1 MRREP
6 IRHHYI
12 PQFILRNFACD
23 NEKKL
28 VCYYDKESQ
37 SVLERE
43 ICEIFME
50 RNFYRDEIN
59 YKDKP
64 VQIEYDL
71 SVLEREVSE
80 LIKEKFL
87 DKRKFELSEEEGD
100 VIKLFFAIMAFR
112 NIHAKEQ
119 FGDRSSKESKEFY
132 KHFQKDEN
140 LEDFWKRNLG
150 HLVKCRSMNDVA
162 NHPEIDP
169 PIKLFMSRDTN
180 ALYGKYIIVV
190 EPRDGNGFILGNCY
204 PLAFAGDYLRL
215 PLYDVCPIS
224 PNRAI
229 IIASKGV
236 EHTPRDVLS
245 LRPGVFDFPEIN
257 ENGNSVIVTKRLL
270 LDEVQFI
277 NREIEKNSHKGFIFS
292 KFQQKGSLLSEC
304 ATYLRELSDK
314 DAEPTSEQKQRIL
327 RKIMCSTIQKWGKN
341 GKREM
346 E

>member
-1 MRREP
+1 MRKEP

-23 NEKKL
+23 NDKKL

-37 SVLERE
+37 SVLKRE
-43 ICEIFME
+43 ILEVFME

-59 YKDKP
+59 CKDKP

-71 SVLEREVSE
+71 SVYEREIAE
-80 LIKEKFL
+80 LIKAKFL
-87 DKRKFELSEEEGD
+87 DKRKFELSKEEVD
-100 VIKLFFAIMAFR
+100 AIKLFFAIMSFR

-119 FGDRSSKESKEFY
+119 FGDRSSKESKNFY
-132 KHFQKDEN
+132 KHFQANEN

-150 HLVKCRSMNDVA
+150 HLVRCRSMKDVA

-169 PIKLFMSRDTN
+169 PIKLFMRRDTCSVS
-180 ALYGKYIIVV
+180 GKYVIVV
-190 EPRDGNGFILGNCY
+190 EPKEGDGFILGDCY
-204 PLAFAGDYLRL
+204 PLVFTGDYLRL

-229 IIASKGV
+229 IIASRGV
-236 EHTPRDVLS
+236 DHTPRDVLS
-245 LRPGVFDFPEIN
+245 LRPGVFDLPEIN
-257 ENGNSVIVTKRLL
+257 ENGNSVIITKRLS

-292 KFQQKGSLLSEC
+292 KPEQEEGRLSLNDNLF
-304 ATYLRELSDK
+304 
-314 DAEPTSEQKQRIL
+314 
-327 RKIMCSTIQKWGKN
+327 G
-341 GKREM
+341 
-346 E
+346 